1 MRNITLAVLTLL
13 LETQITGCLPSLGV
27 GSRERVANRK
37 MEATTKFDRNTD
49 PKYGRISEV
58 DKAFC
63 AEDNDPD
70 PYLQISFDS
79 ATLVVALQMKGH
91 PLEASWVT
99 EFELDIAESFTK
111 FVGNVDNTGSITR
124 YFYNNISVWHF
135 EIHVDGHSGRK
146 CMRVEL
152 FGINSGEYLRTLY

>member
-1 MRNITLAVLTLL
+1 MLTLL

-27 GSRERVANRK
+27 GSKERVPASK
-37 MEATTKFDRNTD
+37 MSSSTKIDDDTR
-49 PKYGRISEV
+49 PKFGRISEV
-58 DKAFC
+58 NKAFC

-70 PYLQISFDS
+70 PYLKISFDS

-99 EFELDIAESFTK
+99 EFELNIAESFMK

-124 YFYNNISVWHF
+124 YFYNNISLSNF
-135 EIHVDGHSGRK
+135 KIHVDGHSGRK

-152 FGINSGEYLRTLY
+152 FGINNGEYLRTLY